1 MIASRR
7 KISLHAVFI
16 KITFQLIGEGVPGV
30 EFNVPIYKHL
40 KKSSLSTDYDA
51 LINKASVLFQ

>member
-16 KITFQLIGEGVPGV
+16 KKGSSGLRGCLEWNSTFKS
-30 EFNVPIYKHL
+30 YKHL

>member
-16 KITFQLIGEGVPGV
+16 KKGSSGLEGVPGGNST
-30 EFNVPIYKHL
+30 FQSYKHL
-40 KKSSLSTDYDA
+40 KKSSLSTNYDA